1 MFTTCTCVSLPYS
14 HTSGSGEDYNL
25 TTVYTFT
32 PDDTEIIVPITIFDD
47 VVVEEDELLVLSLST
62 GLSPSIVS
70 LNPDSAN
77 VTIRDNDGNENT
89 CIHCSVSRESLYS
102 GRGSRR
108 FVLNHYSPHTEPT
121 NRVAIR
127 ILVNFNTHTVW
138 RDLRPRLEYTHC
150 WIALGYDFLTHTDML
165 MRRL

>member
-14 HTSGSGEDYNL
+14 HAPGSGEDYNL

-47 VVVEEDELLVLSLST
+47 VVVEGDEVLMLSLST

-70 LNPDSAN
+70 LNPDSAS
-77 VTIRDNDGNENT
+77 VTIRDNDGNENA
-89 CIHCSVSRESLYS
+89 CIHCSVSRESLHS

-108 FVLNHYSPHTEPT
+108 FVLNHYSPQLSLQI
-121 NRVAIR
+121 V
-127 ILVNFNTHTVW
+127 
-138 RDLRPRLEYTHC
+138 
-150 WIALGYDFLTHTDML
+150 
-165 MRRL
+165 